1 MRSQFSANGRT
12 VRGEGEL
19 RDLSPWGCRVT
30 STVAVP
36 IGADLKCSIFP
47 QGAGTPFVI
56 DGATVRWISREEFGL
71 AFTNVHP
78 GVQRQ
83 IAQLCGTQ
91 TA

>member
-1 MRSQFSANGRT
+1 MVG
-12 VRGEGEL
+12 GEGEL

-30 STVAVP
+30 SAVAVP

-83 IAQLCGTQ
+83 IAQLCKTQ